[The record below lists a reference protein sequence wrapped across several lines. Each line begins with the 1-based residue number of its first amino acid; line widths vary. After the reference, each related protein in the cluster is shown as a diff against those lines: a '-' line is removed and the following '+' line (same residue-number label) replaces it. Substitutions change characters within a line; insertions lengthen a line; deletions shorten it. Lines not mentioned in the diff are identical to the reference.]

1 MGVVV
6 MNSWT
11 RSILAAGL
19 FAAAFVPTSAGAGVG
34 DLLVAPTRI
43 VLDGRK
49 GAEIILNNIG
59 DEPATYRVSIE
70 FRRMT
75 EKGDL
80 TDVATPSAADQA
92 AEDMIVYAPRKVT
105 LAPHE
110 PQSIRIAARAP
121 QGLPDGEYRVH
132 MLFRAIPAATPVV
145 QPAGA
150 PAKGVQFQLT
160 PVYGVTI
167 PVIIRLGNLEAS
179 AGIANVQLERRNNA
193 SAGTGRTPPVVA
205 PTTVDPNK
213 PPERMSDV
221 AVGLDLTRTGT
232 RSTYGEVRVLKA
244 GVKDPIAIAKGVA
257 IYTEVSRRHVSVPV
271 AEKYLAEATGPVTVE
286 YIETFDDGTHLLAQT
301 QAVLR

>member
-132 MLFRAIPAATPVV
+132 MLFRAIPTATPVV

-167 PVIIRLGNLEAS
+167 PVIVRLGNLEAS
-179 AGIANVQLERRNNA
+179 AGIANVQLERRNIA
-193 SAGTGRTPPVVA
+193 TGRNPVA
-205 PTTVDPNK
+205 ATTVPLNEA
-213 PPERMSDV
+213 PEKMSDV
-221 AVGLDLTRTGT
+221 AIGLDLTRTGT
-232 RSTYGEVRVLKA
+232 RSTYGEVRVLKP
-244 GVKDPIAIAKGVA
+244 GIKDPIALAKGVA
-257 IYTEVSRRHVSVPV
+257 IYTEVGKRHVSIPVPETYKG
-271 AEKYLAEATGPVTVE
+271 ALTGPVTVE